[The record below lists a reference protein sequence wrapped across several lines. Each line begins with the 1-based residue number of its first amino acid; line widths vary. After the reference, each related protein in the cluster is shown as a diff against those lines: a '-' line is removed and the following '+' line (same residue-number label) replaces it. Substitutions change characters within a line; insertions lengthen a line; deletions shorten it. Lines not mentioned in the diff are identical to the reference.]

1 VNYLNGEEVLNAL
14 LSFNYV
20 YAPFMVLLSA
30 AVLLLK
36 GLRFVPLI
44 RPRTDLSRA
53 VLTRGYV
60 ASQPGALLPGGAAVR
75 VGIMRQVGIPASESS
90 IAVGFAGLMNYAAYF
105 LGAVIAAIFSA
116 QARQPVLIAVGI
128 LAVLAVLVYLPPTR
142 NLFGRASNWIANK
155 LDAMDTW
162 REFQEAFGDIA
173 SLPVL
178 ASSLGLTALAILV
191 EVVILY
197 LALRGAGAPVAIPLV
212 FLSYMVSMMV
222 GILSPLPG
230 GLGPVEAGMVATLVS
245 GGEISANVGVAVVAI
260 FRVTSVVLRGALG
273 AVVYACCWPGEYD
286 EERVEKE
293 DAS

>member
-1 VNYLNGEEVLNAL
+1 
-14 LSFNYV
+14 
-20 YAPFMVLLSA
+20 MVLLSA
-30 AVLLLK
+30 GVLLLK
-36 GLRFVPLI
+36 GLRFVPLM

-75 VGIMRQVGIPASESS
+75 VGIMNQVGIPASESG
-90 IAVGFAGLMNYAAYF
+90 IAIGFAGLMNYAAYF
-105 LGAVIAAIFSA
+105 LGAVIAAIFFE
-116 QARQPVLIAVGI
+116 QARRPVLIAAGI
-128 LAVLAVLVYLPPTR
+128 LAGLTLLVFLPFTR
-142 NLFGRASNWIANK
+142 NLFGGVSDWVANK
-155 LDAMDTW
+155 FDAIDEW

-191 EVVILY
+191 EVSILY

-230 GLGPVEAGMVATLVS
+230 GLGPVEAGMVGTLVS
-245 GGEISANVGVAVVAI
+245 GGQIGTNVAVAVVAI
-260 FRVTSVVLRGALG
+260 FRITSVVIRGLLG
-273 AVVYACCWPGEYD
+273 AVVYACCWPGEFD
-286 EERVEKE
+286 EEKVDKE
-293 DAS
+293 EAE